1 MGQAKEKNRD
11 GFSPALIAEWEAE
24 DCINFAVALARI
36 SGWVLHVDWLVKG
49 QPPYDNLTNTDLL
62 PIRVY
67 VQDNR
72 DGIFDVRGVKTPV
85 EFSEKVIFKRLK
97 AMLPSLNFN
106 GGVLTRFYTEAQMF
120 TLPLRSF
127 PCESKINLA
136 IAAIQKNVTFLD
148 SIPVKPQLTISA
160 YDAARYTF
168 GNCGFYAE
176 AMHELAGPLPV
187 AILVKEF
194 VQEFKGTE
202 TSENGY
208 VHSIVVHPDGM
219 GEDAWGKTSIEEIAA
234 RFGAKTF
241 EISRVAHQQVMQKLF
256 LSSPETYEKE
266 LSDARR
272 LISQF
277 MSRRMEQ

>member
-24 DCINFAVALARI
+24 DCINFAVALARV

-49 QPPYDNLTNTDLL
+49 QPPYDNLTNADLL

-72 DGIFDVRGVKTPV
+72 DGIFDVRGIKTAV

-97 AMLPSLNFN
+97 GMLPSLNFN
-106 GGVLTRFYTEAQMF
+106 GGVVTRFYTEAQMF

-127 PCESKINLA
+127 PSESKIKIA
-136 IAAIQKNVTFLD
+136 ITEIQKNITFLK
-148 SIPVKPQLTISA
+148 SIPIKPSLAISA

-194 VQEFKGTE
+194 VQEFKGTK

-219 GEDAWGKTSIEEIAA
+219 GEDAWGKSSIEDIAA

-241 EISRVAHQQVMQKLF
+241 EISRDAHQQVMQKLF
-256 LSSPETYEKE
+256 RTSPETYDKE
-266 LSDARR
+266 LSEARS
-272 LISQF
+272 LISQSMF
-277 MSRRMEQ
+277 RSIAQ